1 MALKYEFFNGGPDP
15 KTTAKDF
22 SINRPAAGT
31 SATEIDGNMRKE
43 GWGGLFKSDQ
53 QRDHCKYLEKQVGR
67 EYTNL
72 GRFQLKASSVD
83 HLMSLYDPPDRG

>member
-15 KTTAKDF
+15 KTTARDF

-31 SATEIDGNMRKE
+31 SATEIDANMRKE

-53 QRDHCKYLEKQVGR
+53 QRDHCKYLEKRVAS

-72 GRFQLKASSVD
+72 GRFQLKATAIDS
-83 HLMSLYDPPDRG
+83 LMSQCDHRQG